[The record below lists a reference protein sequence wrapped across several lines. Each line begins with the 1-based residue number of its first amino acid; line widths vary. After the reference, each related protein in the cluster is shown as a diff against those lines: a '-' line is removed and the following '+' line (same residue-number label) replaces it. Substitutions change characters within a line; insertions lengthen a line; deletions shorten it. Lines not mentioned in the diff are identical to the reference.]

1 MIIVDKI
8 IDLLANGFGLAKE
21 WVGYRS
27 KELDQKNTEPMKVAA
42 IAQAERDAIKKTG
55 DAIQRKDAGEIERE
69 IAE

>member
-42 IAQAERDAIKKTG
+42 QAQAERDAIAKTG
-55 DAIQRKDAGEIERE
+55 DAIAKRDAGEMEKE
-69 IAE
+69 LAE